1 MSAIVMVLFSYA
13 IFIARKTFY
22 LNILIISRL
31 QLIHISES
39 SEISFNFYS
48 SKIIRILTITY
59 FLLNASKMLV
69 YHILNNLLKLFKKP
83 KKKIKAATNNYRL
96 TSPKKTYPDEK
107 HLGVQISDIYK
118 L

>member
-39 SEISFNFYS
+39 SEISLNFYS
-48 SKIIRILTITY
+48 SKMIRILTITY
-59 FLLNASKMLV
+59 FLLNPSKMLV

-83 KKKIKAATNNYRL
+83 KKKIKAATNKYRL